1 MMYQSFHDYYPE
13 VAETETRCLT
23 LRNDPELPSG
33 TYGFIESFC
42 NDPSCDC
49 RRVFLNVYHFE
60 KKQFLAVIAY
70 GWEDEAFYARWMRND
85 DPETVA
91 ELKGPCLNLFSPQ
104 SPLAPVLLERFQML
118 LSDNNYVERLR
129 RHYEM
134 FKTALPEKGKMKKRK
149 KRKKRA

>member
-1 MMYQSFHDYYPE
+1 MIYQSFHDYYPE
-13 VAETETRCLT
+13 VAEVETRCLT
-23 LRNDPELPSG
+23 LRDDPELPSG
-33 TYGFIESFC
+33 TYGFIESYC

-70 GWEDEAFYARWMRND
+70 GWEDEAFYARWMCND
-85 DPETVA
+85 DPETIA
-91 ELKGPCLNLFSPQ
+91 GLKGPCLNLSSHQ
-104 SPLAPVLLERFQML
+104 SPLAPVLLEKFQLL

-134 FKTALPEKGKMKKRK
+134 FKTTLPEKRKMKKRK